1 MNSLDYCEFY
11 ITNVCNLSCEGCNR
25 FNNFSFKGYQR
36 WEDYSD
42 IYRQWSKK
50 IDLKSIAILG
60 GEPLLNPTFMAWIKG
75 LTDLWPRAYFRIISN
90 GYHLNKVNGF
100 YDFLKSN
107 PRCSL
112 WIGLH
117 NKQKKKFISNQLL
130 SFLEGPCIVEF
141 NNDNPYQ
148 EFLIYKDQNGV
159 SVRIEYNWWFH
170 QGALIKNDLGLGLH
184 NSDPI
189 KAHDICNMKSCH
201 HFIKGKLYK
210 CGVAALLPEFDQQNT
225 LSLSSEDR
233 ELMMSYRP
241 LDIDSNDDILDK
253 FIKELGKPIPQ
264 CRFCPESY
272 QGKQIFAIE
281 KNHDR

>member
-42 IYRQWSKK
+42 IYQQWSKK
-50 IDLKSIAILG
+50 IDLRSIAILG
-60 GEPLLNPTFMAWIKG
+60 GEPLLNPTFMSWIKG
-75 LTDLWPRAYFRIISN
+75 LTNLWPLAYFRIISN
-90 GYHLNKVNGF
+90 GYHLNKVKGF

-112 WIGLH
+112 WVGVH
-117 NKQKKKFISNQLL
+117 NKQKKKFISNRLL

-148 EFLIYKDQNGV
+148 EFLIYRDQNGV
-159 SVRIEYNWWFH
+159 TARVEYNWWFH
-170 QGALIKNDLGLGLH
+170 QGALIKNDLGFVLH
-184 NSDPI
+184 NSDPV

-210 CGVAALLPEFDQQNT
+210 CGVAALLPEFDQQT
-225 LSLSSEDR
+225 KLSLSSEDR
-233 ELMMSYRP
+233 ELMMSYHP
-241 LDIDSNDDILDK
+241 LDIDSSDNIQDK
-253 FIKELGKPIPQ
+253 FIKELGNPIAQ

-281 KNHDR
+281 KNHD